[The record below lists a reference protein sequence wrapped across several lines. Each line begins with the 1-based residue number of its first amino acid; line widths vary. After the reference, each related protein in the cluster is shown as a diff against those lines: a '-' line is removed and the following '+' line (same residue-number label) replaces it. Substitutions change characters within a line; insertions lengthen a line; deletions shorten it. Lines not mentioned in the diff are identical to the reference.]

1 MRSHFLHM
9 VLFSGIVS
17 TFFAFLTRTEARAR
31 WRLGLLLAGAMIG
44 LSLALAWIM
53 YPFPIR

>member
-17 TFFAFLTRTEARAR
+17 CFFAFLLGEERRSR
-31 WRLGLLLAGAMIG
+31 WRLGLLLCGAMLG
-44 LSLALAWIM
+44 LSLALAWVM
-53 YPFPIR
+53 YPFPVR

>member
-1 MRSHFLHM
+1 VRSHFLHM

-17 TFFAFLTRTEARAR
+17 TFFAFLLRSDRR
-31 WRLGLLLAGAMIG
+31 SRLRLGLMLGAAMIG

-53 YPFPIR
+53 YPFPTR